1 MENASAELRL
11 QMKEMQLNALFET
24 IQAINENASEEQLFR
39 IYKLT
44 LQASHYIKKLALYVH
59 DEGKWECKAQYGT
72 MADFTQQHLPDA
84 IRNIRDA
91 GNLHADDALFATFN
105 YVLPVRHKD
114 VVLAYVLIDTTKD
127 IQDLNFLATL
137 SNIIIVAIEN
147 KKLARRQAQQETF
160 QRQLNIAKDVQSL
173 LFPKK
178 LPYNERLQIV
188 ASYQPHHSVG
198 GDYYDYIPMGDD
210 KFMVCIADV
219 SGKGVPAAIL
229 MSNFQAALRILVR
242 EGKPLAYVIDTLNRL
257 ILENSQGENY
267 ITAFFMEYDFRKQTL
282 TYVNAGH
289 NPPFLFL
296 ENGHV
301 EHLEEGTTILGGF
314 KKLPFLNITTQ
325 SGLTNFLLFCFTDG
339 FIETYNDQGE
349 PFGVEQLA
357 DFVKANKHLDRKQ
370 LHNEL
375 LKLLNQFRG
384 EQAYVDDITLLSCS
398 VAAGASA
405 GH

>member
-1 MENASAELRL
+1 
-11 QMKEMQLNALFET
+11 
-24 IQAINENASEEQLFR
+24 
-39 IYKLT
+39 
-44 LQASHYIKKLALYVH
+44 
-59 DEGKWECKAQYGT
+59 
-72 MADFTQQHLPDA
+72 
-84 IRNIRDA
+84 
-91 GNLHADDALFATFN
+91 
-105 YVLPVRHKD
+105 
-114 VVLAYVLIDTTKD
+114 
-127 IQDLNFLATL
+127 
-137 SNIIIVAIEN
+137 
-147 KKLARRQAQQETF
+147 
-160 QRQLNIAKDVQSL
+160 L

-210 KFMVCIADV
+210 KFLVCIADV

-242 EGKPLAYVIDTLNRL
+242 EGKPLAYIIETLNRL
-257 ILENSQGENY
+257 ILENSRGENY
-267 ITAFFMEYDFRKQTL
+267 ITAFFMEYNFREQTL

-296 ENGHV
+296 ENGVV
-301 EHLEEGTTILGGF
+301 EHMEEGTTILGGF
-314 KKLPFLNITTQ
+314 KKLPFLHITTRN
-325 SGLTNFLLFCFTDG
+325 GLANFLLFCFTDG

-357 DFVKANKHLDRKQ
+357 DFIEANKHLDRKQ
-370 LHNEL
+370 LHSEL

-398 VAAGASA
+398 VAAGA
-405 GH
+405 

>member
-44 LQASHYIKKLALYVH
+44 LQATHYIKKLALYVH

-72 MADFTQQHLPDA
+72 TTDFSQHQLPNA
-84 IRNIRDA
+84 IRTIRDA
-91 GNLHADDALFATFN
+91 GKCCLADEPFEMFN

-137 SNIIIVAIEN
+137 SNIIIVAVEN
-147 KKLARRQAQQETF
+147 KKLARKQVEQETLR
-160 QRQLNIAKDVQSL
+160 RQLSIAKEVQSL

-198 GDYYDYIPMGDD
+198 GDYYDYIEIGDD
-210 KFMVCIADV
+210 KFLICIADV

-242 EGKPLAYVIDTLNRL
+242 EGKPLTYIIQTLNQL
-257 ILENSQGENY
+257 ILENSRGENY
-267 ITAFFMEYDFRKQTL
+267 ITAFFMEYDFSQQTL

-296 ENGHV
+296 PDGKI

-314 KKLPFLNITTQ
+314 KKLPFLNITTR
-325 SGLTNFLLFCFTDG
+325 SGLSEFLLFCFTDG
-339 FIETYNDQGE
+339 FIETYNDSGE
-349 PFGVEQLA
+349 AFGVEQLGA
-357 DFVKANKHLDRKQ
+357 FVAANKHLDKKQ
-370 LHNEL
+370 LHYQL
-375 LKLLNQFRG
+375 LKYLNQFRG

-398 VAAGASA
+398 VAAVRKQ
-405 GH
+405 